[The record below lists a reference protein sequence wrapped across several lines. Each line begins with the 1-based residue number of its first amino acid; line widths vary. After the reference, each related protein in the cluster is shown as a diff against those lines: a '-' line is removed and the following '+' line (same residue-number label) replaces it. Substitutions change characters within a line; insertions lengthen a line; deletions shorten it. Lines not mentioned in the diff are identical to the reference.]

1 MQSGMLLTSSRAA
14 VRVLRRSCTPV
25 VNLPHPEHV
34 GLAVC
39 HMPSR
44 AHVCAVKTNVLMWD
58 KPHMDMEAFSPNRG
72 KQSTTPGWLGVRV
85 GWAPGGLG
93 PAAPLPGQASALP
106 GTPGGQEQ
114 HHGGCGENSPGLAL
128 LAWLQGSGALL
139 WHSMS
144 LGCPRA
150 APCGWV
156 CCPLT
161 EPAVSPQG
169 RLDALWA
176 LLRRQY
182 DRVSLMR
189 PQQGDQ
195 VGVRRAA
202 RPALR
207 LWRRCREP
215 PEWHSGKGDT

>member
-1 MQSGMLLTSSRAA
+1 MA
-14 VRVLRRSCTPV
+14 RST
-25 VNLPHPEHV
+25 
-34 GLAVC
+34 
-39 HMPSR
+39 
-44 AHVCAVKTNVLMWD
+44 
-58 KPHMDMEAFSPNRG
+58 
-72 KQSTTPGWLGVRV
+72 
-85 GWAPGGLG
+85 GGLG
-93 PAAPLPGQASALP
+93 PAAPFPGQASALP

-144 LGCPRA
+144 LGWPRA

-202 RPALR
+202 GEGLGHGQP
-207 LWRRCREP
+207 CG
-215 PEWHSGKGDT
+215 SGIGAESHPSGTAGRVTHRGIRAAKGARHQPGDVVPTQGSGRQMEGR